1 MSTPLLIDD
10 ITPRDT
16 DSGSRL
22 LIEDVTPE
30 PPQETSLK
38 LDSTRLLVEDVTPEP
53 PQETSL
59 KQDSTRLL
67 IEDVTESN
75 QLSKS
80 SNVPTN
86 QNNFSSSITNKPDRS
101 KAILSDSEALLG
113 SLEKLVSSKGAEKTQ
128 AAAAE
133 EGLVQ
138 PKMELVRN
146 IPIDDELEGLD

>member
-1 MSTPLLIDD
+1 MSTPLLIED

-16 DSGSRL
+16 DSGSSRLLIDDVTPRDTDSGSSRL

-38 LDSTRLLVEDVTPEP
+38 
-53 PQETSL
+53 
-59 KQDSTRLL
+59 QDSTQLL